1 MSDDAGSNGGRDVNP
16 LVGRVDALLKRAKPE
31 RAPGEVPV
39 LTEVVADELAR
50 RQTGMDRPALE
61 KLAQE
66 LERAVLERLNPQL
79 ERLIEDSLER
89 TLRTVLAQSHE
100 ALRAELDLRV
110 RQTVREAVAAS
121 IARALKAEP
130 K

>member
-1 MSDDAGSNGGRDVNP
+1 MADDEGRESNP

-31 RAPGEVPV
+31 RGAGEFPV

-50 RQTGMDRPALE
+50 RQTGMDRSALE

-121 IARALKAEP
+121 IAQALKADP